1 MFIQGQYILLLMQT
15 GSPHPLTVRRLPIAL
30 KIRAPSEP
38 SYSFIQDPKPRYGVQ
53 MERKR
58 TPEPSLLIL
67 SVSIPR
73 HQRAVSTIRTCK
85 KPCRG
90 RPVRHTPIRL
100 KPEIRVKVTFLRQ
113 YGGGRESRLQ
123 TDGRSS
129 HRPDSASTMRG
140 WDSPLL

>member
-1 MFIQGQYILLLMQT
+1 MPICLLLMQT

-30 KIRAPSEP
+30 KSRAPSEP

-53 MERKR
+53 MEGKR
-58 TPEPSLLIL
+58 TPEPSLFIL

-73 HQRAVSTIRTCK
+73 YQRAVSVMRSSK

-90 RPVRHTPIRL
+90 RPVRYTPMRL
-100 KPEIRVKVTFLRQ
+100 KPEIRVKVTFLGQ
-113 YGGGRESRLQ
+113 YGERRESRFQ
-123 TDGRSS
+123 NDGRSS
-129 HRPDSASTMRG
+129 HRPDTASTMRG